1 MQRFAVILFAFV
13 ALFAIVVPSSVN
25 ALSHVK
31 RDTNADRFARGL
43 TPRAPSRRSTAKR
56 TQHSQ
61 VSVPRSGRIQC
72 RGSNGQSLGYLHN
85 APSGPG
91 GINSGNN
98 PDLSVTYSPSDH
110 SITCVGSQFS
120 QGGSYLGGSAGD
132 LNAGSPTSVPLT
144 NGGNDDKTFQSPAWS
159 VGSDGKISGQ
169 WKNGDGSTSPVS
181 CAYNAEKNSFVL
193 TDDNDSFCSKNSGWE
208 PVGLYMVN

>member
-1 MQRFAVILFAFV
+1 MGSLHALVSLF
-13 ALFAIVVPSSVN
+13 IS
-25 ALSHVK
+25 
-31 RDTNADRFARGL
+31 
-43 TPRAPSRRSTAKR
+43 
-56 TQHSQ
+56 
-61 VSVPRSGRIQC
+61 
-72 RGSNGQSLGYLHN
+72 
-85 APSGPG
+85 G

-110 SITCVGSQFS
+110 SITCVVSILGAIVSRQFLIPNIGLAIQS
-120 QGGSYLGGSAGD
+120 RRILPRWICWRFKCWVSNVSFDARRLLWAADLSMLALFLSLTVAMTIRLVRDSIFVLGCIMHDAD
-132 LNAGSPTSVPLT
+132 RVPIV
-144 NGGNDDKTFQSPAWS
+144 QSPAWS

-208 PVGLYMVN
+208 PVV